1 MLENLRRSSAANNRT
16 TIIIAHRLATVKYA
30 DRIIVMK
37 DGVIEEDGQHDA
49 LIKAEG
55 LYAELTKSQQ
65 FEKRQ
70 ASAAS
75 SIRSGDNSD
84 NSLLKEDQQGA
95 PGISVLVHVSHVSG
109 YR

>member
-37 DGVIEEDGQHDA
+37 DGVIEEDGQHDS
-49 LIKAEG
+49 LIKANG
-55 LYAELTKSQQ
+55 LYAELTKAQQ

-70 ASAAS
+70 ASTAS
-75 SIRSGDNSD
+75 SIRSSD
-84 NSLLKEDQQGA
+84 SSLFKDDEQAA
-95 PGISVLVHVSHVSG
+95 PSISPLCLWLHSI
-109 YR
+109 